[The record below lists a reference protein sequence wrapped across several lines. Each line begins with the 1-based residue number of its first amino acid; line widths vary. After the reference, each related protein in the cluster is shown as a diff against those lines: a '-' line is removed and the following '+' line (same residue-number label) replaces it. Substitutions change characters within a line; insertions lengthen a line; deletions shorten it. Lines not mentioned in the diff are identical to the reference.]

1 MSTSEHQP
9 VPPAGGR
16 YPPAADVPVAA
27 ATPVRPESNESAV
40 SWGAILAGATVS
52 AALSLILLVL
62 GMGLGMSAVSPWASQ
77 GIDADTFGWA
87 TITWISITSII
98 AAGLGGY
105 LAGRLRTKWVSVHAD
120 ESYFRDTA
128 HGFLSWA
135 VATLLTA
142 ALLTSAVGA
151 IISGG
156 VQAGASAAGSA
167 AGGIAGIAQSAA
179 DDEDDSDVVD
189 YFVDRVLRS
198 NSDSRAA
205 ATQRAPMAS
214 RPGEDG
220 DMQRRVPMAAPTTGD
235 SSESDAQVRR
245 ETMGIFGASLR
256 HGRLDDEDARY
267 LAQIV
272 AGRTDMSQQ
281 EAQARVQQVYA
292 DLTTELDQAGAQAR
306 ELADEAREATAYGSF
321 WLFISLLLGA
331 FFASLMATFGGRQ
344 RDL

>member
-9 VPPAGGR
+9 VPPATGR
-16 YPPAADVPVAA
+16 TQPGIDGPAVAGPGVVTTPPAH
-27 ATPVRPESNESAV
+27 ESPQSAV

-52 AALSLILLVL
+52 AALSLILLLL
-62 GMGLGMSAVSPWASQ
+62 GVGLGMSAVSPWAMQ

-87 TITWISITSII
+87 TIIWISITSIL

-156 VQAGASAAGSA
+156 VQAGASVAGGA
-167 AGGIAGIAQSAA
+167 AGGMAGMAQAA
-179 DDEDDSDVVD
+179 TDEDDDSDVVD
-189 YFVDRVLRS
+189 YFVDRVLRVEGRGAVIS
-198 NSDSRAA
+198 APGAEAA
-205 ATQRAPMAS
+205 
-214 RPGEDG
+214 GEERI
-220 DMQRRVPMAAPTTGD
+220 RRDT
-235 SSESDAQVRR
+235 S
-245 ETMGIFGASLR
+245 GIFAASLR
-256 HGRLDDEDARY
+256 HGSLDDQDARY
-267 LAQIV
+267 LAQAV
-272 AGRTDMSQQ
+272 ARRTGQTPQQ
-281 EAQARVQQVYA
+281 AQAQVEQTYA
-292 DLTTELDQAGAQAR
+292 AMVAELEQAETQAR
-306 ELADEAREATAYGSF
+306 ELADEARKATAYASL
-321 WLFISLLLGA
+321 WLFIALLMGA

-344 RDL
+344 RDTL